1 MRTAGAPYGAL
12 DVFDRFLSRL
22 ASTLT
27 VAAVVATIHW
37 TIVACQSALWDG
49 WVPHYTQ
56 PAWLEI
62 GVFITAVVFVVAI
75 VERRDMAIGA
85 GLMVG
90 GALANT
96 LDASAD
102 GIVQDYLPLP
112 GTPVWANA
120 ADAGLVAGGCVMI
133 LACVRWLLARRR
145 ARLHLATE

>member
-112 GTPVWANA
+112 GTTVWANA
-120 ADAGLVAGGCVMI
+120 ADAGTGGRRLRDDPRLRP
-133 LACVRWLLARRR
+133 LAARPAPR
-145 ARLHLATE
+145 ARSPGH

>member
-1 MRTAGAPYGAL
+1 VVRTACDAYGGRISGSLPRLGFAL
-12 DVFDRFLSRL
+12 TIAALVASVHWTVVALNEALSRN
-22 ASTLT
+22 
-27 VAAVVATIHW
+27 
-37 TIVACQSALWDG
+37 

-56 PAWLEI
+56 PAWTAI
-62 GVFITAVVFVVAI
+62 GVFLVAVVFVVAV

-102 GIVQDYLPLP
+102 GVVQDYLPLP

-120 ADAGLVAGGCVMI
+120 ADLGLVAGGCVMV
-133 LACVRWLLARRR
+133 LACARWLAVRRR
-145 ARLHLATE
+145 ERAYA